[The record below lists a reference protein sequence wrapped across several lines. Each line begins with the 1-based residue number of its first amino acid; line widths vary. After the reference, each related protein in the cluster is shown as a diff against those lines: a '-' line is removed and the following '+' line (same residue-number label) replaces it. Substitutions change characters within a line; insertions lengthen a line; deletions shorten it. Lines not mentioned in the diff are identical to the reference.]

1 MKMYYICPETH
12 GRHFFFNHYINK
24 FMEVKKSPKADL
36 EGKKSTWLL
45 VGYVVATAY
54 CFTQWKQG
62 TYLIRLKKDSA
73 VFLS

>member
-36 EGKKSTWLL
+36 EGKKSTWLPW
-45 VGYVVATAY
+45 VI
-54 CFTQWKQG
+54 F
-62 TYLIRLKKDSA
+62 
-73 VFLS
+73 